1 MNMRAESNS
10 KLGRRFRISAAM
22 LVLASATIT
31 MAGSTANASLKIHGA
46 TNLRVAYI
54 TGGSLTTF
62 LQVENAITMNT
73 LKKAGAHV
81 QMFDPA
87 FDPTTEYNMMQSVV
101 SGGAF
106 NAIILLS
113 LSGTVMCP
121 LVKQAI
127 KKGIIV
133 VTGINSVCGL
143 DNKNGPATWY
153 PGTLQAVTG
162 QTPSWFDSMFHYV
175 KQQNPGGGQVAIF
188 TGPSILPLTANTNN
202 AATKVFA
209 SSNLSVVSTVAG
221 DYTAPT
227 ALTAAEAVFKANPN
241 ISIVVSNYAG
251 MTPGI
256 VAAATAAGILNKI
269 KIYDAGGTKQDF
281 PLIASGTLAMSGL
294 LVPRA
299 IGQQTALALIQYAEG
314 KKVPKWSNVGDLPIW
329 ITSSNYKKYLKY
341 AY

>member
-1 MNMRAESNS
+1 MKLTANS
-10 KLGRRFRISAAM
+10 VSQVSYRLRVSAAI
-22 LVLASATIT
+22 LVLVGATLT
-31 MAGSTANASLKIHGA
+31 VAAGSANASSKIHGVK
-46 TNLRVAYI
+46 NLRVAYI

-62 LQVENAITMNT
+62 LQVENTVTVNT

-87 FDPTTEYNMMQSVV
+87 FNPTTEYNMMQSVI

-106 NAIILLS
+106 NAIILLP
-113 LSGTVMCP
+113 LSGVVMCP

-127 KKGIIV
+127 KRGITV

-143 DNKNGPATWY
+143 DNQNGSRTWY
-153 PGTLQAVTG
+153 PGTLQAVSG
-162 QTPSWFDSMFHYV
+162 QTPSWFEALFQYV
-175 KQQNPGGGQVAIF
+175 KSQNSNGGQVAIF
-188 TGPSILPLTANTNN
+188 TGPSILPLSTNTNN

-209 SSNLSVVSTVAG
+209 GSNLSVVSAVAG

-256 VAAATAAGILNKI
+256 IAAATSAGILNKI
-269 KIYDAGGTKQDF
+269 KIYDAGGTTQEF
-281 PLIASGTLAMSGL
+281 PLIQNGTIAASGL

-299 IGQQTALALIQYAEG
+299 IGKQTAKALIQYAQG
-314 KKVPKWSNVGDLPIW
+314 KKVPKWSNVGDLPIF
-329 ITSSNYKKYLKY
+329 ITASNYTQYLKFSY
-341 AY
+341 